1 MKKILLAE
9 VAVLLV
15 LVLVAVFIRIGD
27 SRQPDITLDNTQQT
41 VDSDPAT
48 EVFAPDTEP
57 PTEAPTPAPTEPP
70 TEAPTPAPTEPPTE
84 PPTEAPTLPV
94 VPEEPGIPVS
104 FELNA
109 KHYFVY
115 DMERGEYLA
124 ISGNEDTPIYPAS
137 ITKLF
142 SAYVALLYLDPEE
155 VVTAGKELE
164 LVHKGSSLAYI
175 YKGNQ
180 LTVDMLV
187 EGMMLPSG
195 NDAAYVLAAAAARA
209 ATGNPDMPAEEAIT
223 YFVDLM
229 NFTAGIMGLTGSNFR
244 NPDGFHVA
252 DHYTTCHDLTIIA
265 RLALENEV
273 ISHYA
278 AMKKDS
284 KVVYE
289 SGEIISWKNSNA
301 LLNPD
306 SGYYTKNAI
315 GLKTGTTGAAG
326 NCLLS
331 AFKEKDGVYIV
342 GVFGCEESNDR
353 YKDTR
358 KLYKNVVCD

>member
-15 LVLVAVFIRIGD
+15 LVLVAVFVRIGG
-27 SRQPDITLDNTQQT
+27 SRQPEVIQNATQQT
-41 VDSDPAT
+41 TAPAVSDPT
-48 EVFAPDTEP
+48 QQVTDVFSPE
-57 PTEAPTPAPTEPP
+57 TEPP

-84 PPTEAPTLPV
+84 PPTEQPTQTPTLPV

-104 FELNA
+104 FSLNA

-115 DMERGEYLA
+115 DLERGEYLA

-142 SAYVALLYLDPEE
+142 SAWVALQYLDPEE
-155 VVTAGKELE
+155 IITAGEELD
-164 LVHKGSSLAYI
+164 LVKKGSSLAYI

-195 NDAAYVLAAAAARA
+195 NDAAYILAAATSRA
-209 ATGNPDMPAEEAIT
+209 VTGNPDMPAEEAIAH
-223 YFVDLM
+223 FVNLM
-229 NFTAGIMGLTGSNFR
+229 NFTADMMGLTGSNFC
-244 NPDGFHVA
+244 NPDGFH
-252 DHYTTCHDLTIIA
+252 DPGHYTSFHDLTIIA

-278 AMKKDS
+278 AKQKDS

-315 GLKTGTTGAAG
+315 GLKTGTTGEAG

-331 AFKEKDGVYIV
+331 AFKEKDGVYII

-358 KLYKNVVCD
+358 KLYKNIVCD